1 MASSHQKYIK
11 YKKKYLDLKKNRTLK
26 GGLLDIDSTFSNVT
40 SFGFEFELT
49 DIMPFTGKIDTYN
62 RSLILKPFGYN
73 ENSSDDTQNRSMK
86 KINLP
91 DIIVDNL
98 VGKFVLTQDSHVILE
113 SDEAYATSLTS
124 MTLTESLTNALD
136 KNKDAFT
143 IKVDPGKTLDLD
155 YDAVKFNVDISTNL
169 TIGYAEF
176 VCTFKTSNT
185 NIFNI
190 NNCSQSIIDRLKQY
204 ISGPVSNYIGYIN
217 IEYEHC
223 SINGG
228 KKECHIKQKWF
239 DLIEIK
245 LTENIY
251 ILVESGI
258 INDMNNMYDQLYC
271 LPQITL
277 GVPITSVK
285 NVILQ
290 LAKSALYS
298 VNADSESHTEL
309 SRRYEMLKDIETFTD
324 YLVRSAVHRSPEIAE
339 ISSED
344 RDVLLNYLFFYYSY
358 ANVNKMFNYQ
368 FKENDRFLEIH
379 KYAKRY
385 LPRQH
390 FHEILN
396 KTPNLLK
403 CVRLIYDLTLDII
416 FSYRIQYLESIIS
429 NPDKHMFVFDYDN
442 IFLPPSSKYFKP
454 SKYLKK
460 ITTNPLLKLHDYIDT
475 YFPKASKDRRGF
487 IIKILKHDM
496 KMFYGEQNDKMD
508 NITTFTTRIPYDSHH
523 VLFEYR
529 FLSSKILNFLETS
542 GKINKFNENL
552 TLNNIEFALNSYNS
566 NYLFNNIP
574 EEKQSQYNKLKI
586 DNEQTQIKN
595 STIFLKNINKLKID
609 NEQTQ
614 IKNSTIFL
622 KNINKDMYQ
631 DIYGDVLEE
640 RAEPDRDIVQ

>member
-1 MASSHQKYIK
+1 MASSYKKYMK

-26 GGLLDIDSTFSNVT
+26 GGLLDINSTFSNVT
-40 SFGFEFELT
+40 SFGFEFEFS
-49 DIMPFTGKIDTYN
+49 DILPFIGTVDKDN
-62 RSLILKPFGYN
+62 RSLILEPFGYD

-98 VGKFVLTQDSHVILE
+98 VGEFVLTQDSYDILE
-113 SDEAYATSLTS
+113 SDDAYAISLTS
-124 MTLTESLTNALD
+124 MNLMESLTNALD
-136 KNKDAFT
+136 KNKDAF
-143 IKVDPGKTLDLD
+143 KLVHLEENLN
-155 YDAVKFNVDISTNL
+155 YDVVKFNVDIGKNL
-169 TIGYAEF
+169 TIGDTEF

-204 ISGPVSNYIGYIN
+204 LSSPVSNYIGYIN

-239 DLIEIK
+239 DLLEIK
-245 LTENIY
+245 LIETENIY

-258 INDMNNMYDQLYC
+258 INDMNTMYDQLYC
-271 LPQITL
+271 SPQITL
-277 GVPITSVK
+277 GVPIKSVK

-298 VNADSESHTEL
+298 VNTDSKSHTESHTEL

-324 YLVRSAVHRSPEIAE
+324 YLVKSAVSRSPEIE
-339 ISSED
+339 QILDEN

-358 ANVNKMFNYQ
+358 ANVNIMFNYQ
-368 FKENDRFLEIH
+368 FKENDKFLTIH

-396 KTPNLLK
+396 VTPNLLK
-403 CVRLIYDLTLDII
+403 CVRLIYDLNLDII
-416 FSYRIQYLESIIS
+416 FSYRIQYLKSIIS
-429 NPDKHMFVFDYDN
+429 NPNKHMFVFDYDN
-442 IFLPPSSKYFKP
+442 ILMP
-454 SKYLKK
+454 
-460 ITTNPLLKLHDYIDT
+460 PLLKNFKVITTGQLLELHDYIDIN
-475 YFPKASKDRRGF
+475 FPKASKYRREF

-496 KMFYGEQNDKMD
+496 KMFFGEKNYNMD
-508 NITTFTTRIPYDSHH
+508 NITTFTTRIPYDGHH

-552 TLNNIEFALNSYNS
+552 TLNNIEFALNSYKS

-574 EEKQSQYNKLKI
+574 EEKQYQY
-586 DNEQTQIKN
+586 
-595 STIFLKNINKLKID
+595 NKLKID

-631 DIYGDVLEE
+631 DMYGDVLEE
-640 RAEPDRDIVQ
+640 RTEPDRDIVQ

>member
-1 MASSHQKYIK
+1 M
-11 YKKKYLDLKKNRTLK
+11 KKNRTLK
-26 GGLLDIDSTFSNVT
+26 GGLLDINSTFSNVT
-40 SFGFEFELT
+40 SFGFEFELP
-49 DIMPFTGKIDTYN
+49 DIMPFTGNVDTYN
-62 RSLILKPFGYN
+62 RSLILEPFGYN

-98 VGKFVLTQDSHVILE
+98 VGEFVLTQDSHVILE
-113 SDEAYATSLTS
+113 SDDAYAISLTS
-124 MTLTESLTNALD
+124 MTLTESLTNALH
-136 KNKDAFT
+136 KKEVAFA
-143 IKVDPGKTLDLD
+143 IKVDPGKTLD
-155 YDAVKFNVDISTNL
+155 YDVVKFNVDISKNL

-223 SINGG
+223 SINDG

-239 DLIEIK
+239 DLFEIK
-245 LTENIY
+245 LIETENIY

-258 INDMNNMYDQLYC
+258 IKDMNTIYDQLYC
-271 LPQITL
+271 SPQITL
-277 GVPITSVK
+277 GVPIESVK

-298 VNADSESHTEL
+298 VNTDSKSHTELHTEL

-324 YLVRSAVHRSPEIAE
+324 YLVKSSVHRSPEIE
-339 ISSED
+339 QILDEN

-358 ANVNKMFNYQ
+358 ANVNIMLNYQ
-368 FKENDRFLEIH
+368 FKENDRFLSIH

-396 KTPNLLK
+396 NTPNLLN
-403 CVRLIYDLTLDII
+403 CVSLIYDLNLDII
-416 FSYRIQYLESIIS
+416 FSYRIQYLQSIIS
-429 NPDKHMFVFDYDN
+429 NPNKHMFVFDYNN
-442 IFLPPSSKYFKP
+442 IFLPPSSKYFKS
-454 SKYLKK
+454 SKYLKTL
-460 ITTNPLLKLHDYIDT
+460 TTNPLLKLHDYIDIT
-475 YFPKASKDRRGF
+475 FPKVRKESREF

-496 KMFYGEQNDKMD
+496 KMFIGKKNDKMD
-508 NITTFTTRIPYDSHH
+508 NITTFTTRIPYDGHH

-552 TLNNIEFALNSYNS
+552 TLNNIEFALNSYKS

-574 EEKQSQYNKLKI
+574 EEKQYQY
-586 DNEQTQIKN
+586 
-595 STIFLKNINKLKID
+595 NKLKID

-631 DIYGDVLEE
+631 DMYGDVLEE
-640 RAEPDRDIVQ
+640 RTEPDRDIVQ

>member
-40 SFGFEFELT
+40 SFGFEFELP
-49 DIMPFTGKIDTYN
+49 DIMPFTGKLDTYN
-62 RSLILKPFGYN
+62 RSLILEPFGYD

-98 VGKFVLTQDSHVILE
+98 VGEFVLTQDSHVILE
-113 SDEAYATSLTS
+113 SDDAYAISLTS

-136 KNKDAFT
+136 KNKDSFELVNHAENL
-143 IKVDPGKTLDLD
+143 G
-155 YDAVKFNVDISTNL
+155 YNAVKFNVDISTNL

-185 NIFNI
+185 DIFNI

-204 ISGPVSNYIGYIN
+204 TSDPVSNYIGHIN

-223 SINGG
+223 SINDG

-239 DLIEIK
+239 DLFEIK
-245 LTENIY
+245 LIETENIY

-324 YLVRSAVHRSPEIAE
+324 FLVRSAVYRSPEIEE
-339 ISSED
+339 ILYEK

-358 ANVNKMFNYQ
+358 ANVNTMFNYQ

-396 KTPNLLK
+396 VTPNLLK
-403 CVRLIYDLTLDII
+403 CVRLIYDLNLDII
-416 FSYRIQYLESIIS
+416 FSYRIQYLKSIIS

-442 IFLPPSSKYFKP
+442 IFLPPLSQYFKP
-454 SKYLKK
+454 SKYF
-460 ITTNPLLKLHDYIDT
+460 TEPLLELHDYIDK
-475 YFPKASKDRRGF
+475 YFPKASKGSREF
-487 IIKILKHDM
+487 IINILKHDM
-496 KMFYGEQNDKMD
+496 KMFYGEQNDNMD
-508 NITTFTTRIPYDSHH
+508 NITTFTTRIPYDGHH

-542 GKINKFNENL
+542 GKINKFNEIL

-595 STIFLKNINKLKID
+595 STIFLKNINK
-609 NEQTQ
+609 
-614 IKNSTIFL
+614 
-622 KNINKDMYQ
+622 DMYR
-631 DIYGDVLEE
+631 DFLEE
-640 RAEPDRDIVQ
+640 RTKPDRDIVQ